1 MSYSNEFL
9 RNFRPIFFGI
19 LKERGIAPQR
29 VELEVID
36 EESGQGSMFEPADV
50 RDVLEQLADDLNF
63 LSIYTERPAYFYEF
77 AERMYEENGLVVMLF
92 SKRELAGAHQRTGYE
107 RQRSGHTE
115 QRAGH
120 ERQRSGHTEQRAGRE
135 GQRSGHTEQR
145 AGHTEQRAGREG
157 QRGYNAAGRRM
168 DTWKLLL
175 DFEWE
180 GDCYT
185 GQMGEGRAYIPIHK
199 KPWKQ
204 GENLD
209 IMVPIGYNTVIVKGM
224 QKQQEKL
231 GRDRFEEAFYG
242 N

>member
-1 MSYSNEFL
+1 
-9 RNFRPIFFGI
+9 
-19 LKERGIAPQR
+19 
-29 VELEVID
+29 
-36 EESGQGSMFEPADV
+36 
-50 RDVLEQLADDLNF
+50 
-63 LSIYTERPAYFYEF
+63 
-77 AERMYEENGLVVMLF
+77 
-92 SKRELAGAHQRTGYE
+92 
-107 RQRSGHTE
+107 
-115 QRAGH
+115 
-120 ERQRSGHTEQRAGRE
+120 
-135 GQRSGHTEQR
+135 
-145 AGHTEQRAGREG
+145 
-157 QRGYNAAGRRM
+157 M

>member
-19 LKERGIAPQR
+19 LKERGIAPER

-77 AERMYEENGLVVMLF
+77 AERMYEENGLVVMLW
-92 SKRELAGAHQRTGYE
+92 SKRELSAAGQRTGNA
-107 RQRSGHTE
+107 RRGGHTPVD
-115 QRAGH
+115 
-120 ERQRSGHTEQRAGRE
+120 
-135 GQRSGHTEQR
+135 
-145 AGHTEQRAGREG
+145 
-157 QRGYNAAGRRM
+157 RRM

-180 GDCYT
+180 GDCYF

>member
-1 MSYSNEFL
+1 MSYANEFL
-9 RNFRPIFFGI
+9 RNFRPVFFGI

-36 EESGQGSMFEPADV
+36 EESEQGSMFEPADV

-77 AERMYEENGLVVMLF
+77 AERMYEEKGLVVMLF
-92 SKRELAGAHQRTGYE
+92 SKRELSAARQRTGHAG
-107 RQRSGHTE
+107 R
-115 QRAGH
+115 RAGH
-120 ERQRSGHTEQRAGRE
+120 A
-135 GQRSGHTEQR
+135 
-145 AGHTEQRAGREG
+145 G
-157 QRGYNAAGRRM
+157 QRGYTTAGRRM
-168 DTWKLLL
+168 DTCKLLL

-209 IMVPIGYNTVIVKGM
+209 IMVPIGYNTVIVKGL
-224 QKQQEKL
+224 QTQQGKL

-242 N
+242 S